1 MSKNIPWNYGEKVTP
16 EEFIIKFGGKFTP
29 IMQSMHESDGD
40 MLMSD
45 YRDLLE
51 LGWQVSHAVE
61 ALKDTKGK

>member
-16 EEFIIKFGGKFTP
+16 EEFIERFVGKITP

-45 YRDLLE
+45 YRALVQ
-51 LGWQVSHAVE
+51 LGWTMSHAVE
-61 ALKDTKGK
+61 ALKNGKGK